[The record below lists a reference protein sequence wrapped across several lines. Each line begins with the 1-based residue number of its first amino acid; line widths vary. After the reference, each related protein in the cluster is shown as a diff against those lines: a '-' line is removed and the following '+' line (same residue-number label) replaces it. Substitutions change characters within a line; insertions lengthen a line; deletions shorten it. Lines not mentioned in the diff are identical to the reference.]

1 MEIFTYN
8 NFLFFNF
15 RRECIADMV
24 PVDIPIN
31 LMCAVAWRLANF
43 PLTSS
48 IPVYNCTSGSLNP
61 MKWGEMEA
69 WGFDSLVRYPL
80 DNALWYPGGAFK
92 DTHMA
97 NVICQV
103 KIKNARIR

>member
-1 MEIFTYN
+1 
-8 NFLFFNF
+8 
-15 RRECIADMV
+15 MV

-103 KIKNARIR
+103 KIENAHIR